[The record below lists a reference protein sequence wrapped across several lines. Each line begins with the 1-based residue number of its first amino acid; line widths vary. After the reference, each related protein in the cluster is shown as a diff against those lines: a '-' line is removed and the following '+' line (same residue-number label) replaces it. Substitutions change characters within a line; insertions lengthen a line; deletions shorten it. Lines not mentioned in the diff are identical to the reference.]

1 MECARMAR
9 GPQGERRP
17 DDPAQAA
24 VKAIQIALGEATETY
39 GPPEPQKDPA
49 AVALGRRGGLRGGA
63 ARARSLSAEEKRQ
76 IARKAAAA
84 RWGRDKIS

>member
-1 MECARMAR
+1 MAR
-9 GPQGERRP
+9 GPQGQQRP

-24 VKAIQIALGEATETY
+24 VMVVRLATGEIAETLGNVPT
-39 GPPEPQKDPA
+39 QKDPA

-63 ARARSLSAEEKRQ
+63 ARAQSLSSEEKRR

-84 RWGRDKIS
+84 RWGKIA